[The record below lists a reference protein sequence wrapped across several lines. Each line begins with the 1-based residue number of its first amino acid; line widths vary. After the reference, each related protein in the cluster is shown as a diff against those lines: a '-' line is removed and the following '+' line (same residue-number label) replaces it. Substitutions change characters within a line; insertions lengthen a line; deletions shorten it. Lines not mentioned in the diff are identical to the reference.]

1 MNAEQNFEVNLKNQ
15 LKLYLE
21 KRDMTAAKLAK
32 LAGISKQVLSLW
44 LNGGSPR
51 KVEQIKSVADVLG
64 TTVDHLC
71 FGSGTQ
77 ASKNSTTPDDFDY
90 LPSDE
95 WMSGLFE
102 IKIRRVKK

>member
-1 MNAEQNFEVNLKNQ
+1 MDSIHTFEVNLKNQ

-21 KRDMTAAKLAK
+21 KRDMTAAQLAK
-32 LAGISKQVLSLW
+32 RSGISKQVLSLW

-71 FGSGTQ
+71 FGTGFQ
-77 ASKNSTTPDDFDY
+77 GSKSATTPDDFDY
-90 LPSDE
+90 LPTDE
-95 WMSGLFE
+95 WLSGLFE